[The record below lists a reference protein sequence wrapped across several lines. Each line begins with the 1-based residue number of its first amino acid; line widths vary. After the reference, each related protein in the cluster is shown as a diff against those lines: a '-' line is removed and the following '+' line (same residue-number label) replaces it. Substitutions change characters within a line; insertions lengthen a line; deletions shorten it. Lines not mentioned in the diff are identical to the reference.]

1 MREKKGGEAYRDLT
15 MAEPWRSEMKRAVV
29 DSIRTPT
36 PGSTTRAGRATARGV
51 EHAMEDGGQSK
62 VSSETRGARR
72 PETLMGR
79 VWLRGVDS
87 DQKGS
92 IP

>member
-1 MREKKGGEAYRDLT
+1 MAVGDKEGGGRQH
-15 MAEPWRSEMKRAVV
+15 K
-29 DSIRTPT
+29 DSH
-36 PGSTTRAGRATARGV
+36 AGEYDSCWSSNSRGV
-51 EHAMEDGGQSK
+51 EHAMEGGGRPKASSK
-62 VSSETRGARR
+62 TKGARR